1 MAEYLKDDSKSLP
14 GNYFQSFIY
23 SYRLANGDFD
33 YGFFDDL
40 PPADYYLAWFLF
52 VFGSLFLIIVLLNLL
67 IAIMGDTFGRVL
79 GVIENMT
86 IQEKVMLVFE
96 NENLFERKILFKES
110 QYLVIITE
118 KNQKVGQAETTD

>member
-1 MAEYLKDDSKSLP
+1 MIVLVIGIFAFTCGFYVLQQGVGDMANYVEGGGSLP
-14 GNYFQSFIY
+14 GDYFQSFIY

-40 PPADYYLAWFLF
+40 PTADYYLAWFLF

-79 GVIENMT
+79 GVI
-86 IQEKVMLVFE
+86 
-96 NENLFERKILFKES
+96 
-110 QYLVIITE
+110 
-118 KNQKVGQAETTD
+118 